1 MSWVEPTDDSNPQ
14 PLATVDN
21 RLVSKRGVQLWLT
34 YPEVVLS
41 TNNTTR
47 KVEESLLLHGFNTS
61 RKTSMEENQ

>member
-21 RLVSKRGVQLWLT
+21 ILLSKRGVQLWLT

-47 KVEESLLLHGFNTS
+47 KVEEILLFHGFNTS

>member
-21 RLVSKRGVQLWLT
+21 ILLSKRGVQLWLT

-47 KVEESLLLHGFNTS
+47 KVEEILLLHGFNTS